1 MEETCISLPGLP
13 YKNTTD
19 QVAYTIETYF
29 SQFGRLEVQGQGVG
43 RRGLSTGLDP
53 QLARGCLQA
62 ASSLGLPV
70 CVHPSCLGLNLLFLS
85 GPHSY

>member
-29 SQFGRLEVQGQGVG
+29 SQFGRLEVQGQSVG
-43 RRGLSTGLDP
+43 RRGLSTGLI
-53 QLARGCLQA
+53 
-62 ASSLGLPV
+62 LGLHGAAFRLCPNVAFLCVCIPPV
-70 CVHPSCLGLNLLFLS
+70 WV
-85 GPHSY
+85 